1 MLSYKDFV
9 KRLNEI
15 KSRGWIKTHRAGPT
29 GIGKTL
35 EDLLDIDENNI
46 AGPDHKHFEL
56 KSARKSSQS
65 MLTLFTKAPLP
76 KKANADLLSKF
87 GYVSAKGNN
96 KKEIHTTVNCLEF
109 NKLKGLPGFKIEVR
123 EDEDKMVLIDTRNSV
138 LGYWDKLTLKSA
150 FVKKYPALMY
160 VKADSRGTDKNEE
173 FFFNE
178 AYMLKGFDFDNFLDL
193 VEKGTIKVDVRIGQ
207 YSSGKSKGKTHDH
220 GTGFRI
226 KPEKL
231 DLCFGQRKKII

>member
-1 MLSYKDFV
+1 MLSYEDFV

-15 KSRGWIKTHRAGPT
+15 KSSGWTKTHRAGPT

-46 AGPDHKHFEL
+46 AGPDHEKFEL
-56 KSARKSSQS
+56 KSARKDSSS

-76 KKANADLLSKF
+76 RKANTTLLAEF
-87 GYVSAKGNN
+87 GYPSAKGNDQ
-96 KKEIHTTVNCLEF
+96 KELHSTVNALGF
-109 NKLKGLPGFKIEVR
+109 NSLKGKTGFKIEAQ
-123 EDEDKMVLIDTRNSV
+123 EDKDRLALIDTNNKV
-138 LGYWDKLTLKSA
+138 WGYWDKPSLKKV
-150 FVKKYPALMY
+150 FEKKYPALMY
-160 VKADSRGTDKNEE
+160 VKADTRGSGKDEK

-178 AYMLKGFDFDNFLDL
+178 AYMLKGFDFENFLDL
-193 VEKGTIKVDVRIGQ
+193 VEKGIILVDVRIGQ
-207 YSSGKSKGKTHDH
+207 YSSGKNKGKTHDH

-231 DLCFGQRKKII
+231 DLCFDQRKKIM